1 MAEEDKEQLNIQQPE
16 PTDQNEQ
23 APASDA
29 APEKKGTAI
38 DSIPP
43 SP

>member
-1 MAEEDKEQLNIQQPE
+1 MAEEDKEQLNIKQPE

-29 APEKKGTAI
+29 GPEKKGPYCK
-38 DSIPP
+38 S
-43 SP
+43 